1 MARGTRSAEPV
12 GLSGPERQPAA
23 MVAIEVVLLWPQGLG
38 AKPVT
43 VDEAGLWPVFVL
55 VVGERRDL
63 LNSSAG
69 PLFEL
74 LDAPRLPDE
83 VTLVGGR
90 SRWTVVDPGH
100 ALLRL
105 SIEADVPVRFSSD
118 ILVPAERVL
127 GILDVVA
134 RGATVGITT
143 TRHAAGLGDR
153 VDVRAALRHVV
164 LLSCPPSPDLG
175 ELAQRLWAA
184 ES

>member
-1 MARGTRSAEPV
+1 MARGTTHSEPV
-12 GLSGPERQPAA
+12 GLSGPEHRPAA

-38 AKPVT
+38 AEPVT

-63 LNSSAG
+63 VDSPAG

-83 VTLVGGR
+83 ITLVGGR
-90 SRWTVVDPGH
+90 SRWAVVDSRH

-105 SIEADVPVRFSSD
+105 SVEADVPVRFDAD

-134 RGATVGITT
+134 RGATIGITT

-153 VDVRAALRHVV
+153 VDVGAVLRHVV
-164 LLSCPPSPDLG
+164 LLSCPPSPELG
-175 ELAQRLWAA
+175 ELTQRLCGA
-184 ES
+184 EA